1 VANPQLENGYTSI
14 ANGIF
19 EHLAKLRIPGEA
31 RQVLDFILRKTWGW
45 HKKSDMI
52 SLNQF
57 VEGTGLNK
65 VHVCRAINTLLAMNL
80 VTKKG
85 NARFHVTQKGN
96 ASELSY
102 GSQMNFNKSQAL
114 PKKVTSTSHITQK
127 GKATAAT
134 YEFQKDFEK
143 WKALPKKVKG
153 AFHVTQKGN
162 RTLPKKV
169 PTKETITKEKK
180 IWAGSKKPDPPN
192 TAFFKIWDQ
201 KFQEHAGARYTFTGQ
216 KETQL
221 VKKMI
226 ATDSLERL
234 AELIDV
240 FWRIED
246 DEFINRAGRTIGV
259 FYSQINKLKTVEI
272 DPYKEFRK

>member
-1 VANPQLENGYTSI
+1 MANPQLENGYTSI
-14 ANGIF
+14 ANDIL
-19 EHLAKLRIPGEA
+19 EHLARLRIPGEA

-52 SLNQF
+52 SLSQF

-65 VHVCRAINTLLAMNL
+65 AHICRAINTLTAMNL

-85 NARFHVTQKGN
+85 NALSLFTKKGN
-96 ASELSY
+96 D
-102 GSQMNFNKSQAL
+102 
-114 PKKVTSTSHITQK
+114 
-127 GKATAAT
+127 TAVI

-143 WKALPKKVKG
+143 WQSLPKKVTSSS
-153 AFHVTQKGN
+153 HVTQKGN
-162 RTLPKKV
+162 RTLPKRV
-169 PTKETITKEKK
+169 PTKETLTKEKK

-192 TAFFKIWDQ
+192 TVFFKTWDK
-201 KFQEHAGARYTFTGQ
+201 KFEEHTGARYTFTGQ

-226 ATDSLERL
+226 AVDSLERL
-234 AELIDV
+234 SQLIDV
-240 FWRIED
+240 FWKIED

-259 FYSQINKLKTVEI
+259 FYSQINKLKTIEV
-272 DPYKEFRK
+272 DRYKELRG